1 LANSSFFTITV
12 TMNPGFFLNPETL
25 TYDVGKGGAADPRG
39 YIIRSS
45 VDGFS
50 SDLVSVLLPAGGQQA
65 PASGSVDLSA
75 AQFQGLSVLSL
86 RFYVF
91 TPDPSVN
98 SVDWANVTLNT
109 PEPGTLLL
117 MGLAVALIVTVRLSG
132 GGRPSRLIPLE
143 LRPALSLCRAY
154 APPSSRR

>member
-1 LANSSFFTITV
+1 
-12 TMNPGFFLNPETL
+12 MNPGFFLNPETL
-25 TYDVGKGGAADPRG
+25 TYDVGKGGNADPRG

-50 SDLVSVLLPAGGQQA
+50 SDLVSVFLPAGAQQA
-65 PASGSVDLSA
+65 PSSGSVDLSA

-98 SVDWANVTLNT
+98 SVDWANVTLST

-117 MGLAVALIVTVRLSG
+117 MGLALALIVTVRLSG

-143 LRPALSLCRAY
+143 LRSALPLCHGD
-154 APPSSRR
+154 APPTSRR